1 MCNNLSASSWDFSGG
16 EDKGGFS
23 PPLEMVFPP
32 ELCLNDKI
40 DFNMI
45 KVLPPSI
52 FKRLSSPLNLFSRK
66 IPEAYPL

>member
-1 MCNNLSASSWDFSGG
+1 MRYSGIFLGGKVGILS
-16 EDKGGFS
+16 
-23 PPLEMVFPP
+23 PLKMVLPP

-52 FKRLSSPLNLFSRK
+52 FKKWFAH
-66 IPEAYPL
+66 PEFIF